1 MLIMPAP
8 FLISKQ
14 DNGKL
19 SETSREIFREQF
31 DALEPG
37 QYFVQFKPHKP
48 ARFTATRYK
57 WWFDCVLGL
66 ALPKVRQ
73 HFGMADR
80 HGQITYPDTVEQ
92 LHHILKIVYNPVTIV
107 TADGT
112 GIRTVGQ
119 STTGMPDKDFIGEF
133 AEQIIADF
141 SGAPYY
147 AFPDTGCP
155 DREEWA
161 DMYNTGEWHSFKQKK

>member
-1 MLIMPAP
+1 MPAP
-8 FLISKQ
+8 FLITKL
-14 DNGKL
+14 DTGKM

-31 DALEPG
+31 AALETG
-37 QYFVQFKPHKP
+37 QYFVQFKPHKT

-73 HFGMADR
+73 HFGMADK
-80 HGQITYPDTVEQ
+80 HGEVSYPATVEQ
-92 LHHILKIVYNPVTIV
+92 LHEILKLIYNPVTIV
-107 TADGT
+107 RADG
-112 GIRTVGQ
+112 GIIKTIGY
-119 STTGMPDKDFIGEF
+119 TTTRMSDSDFINEF
-133 AEQIIADF
+133 CEQIIADF

>member
-1 MLIMPAP
+1 MPAP

-14 DNGKL
+14 ENGKL
-19 SETSREIFREQF
+19 SETSRAIFREQF

-37 QYFVQFKPHKP
+37 QYFVQFKPHKT

-73 HFGMADR
+73 HFGMADK
-80 HGQITYPDTVEQ
+80 HGEVNYPATVEQ
-92 LHHILKIVYNPVTIV
+92 LHEILKLIYNPVTIV
-107 TADGT
+107 RADG
-112 GIRTVGQ
+112 GIIKTIGY
-119 STTGMPDKDFIGEF
+119 TTTRMSDSDFINEF
-133 AEQIIADF
+133 CEQIIADF

-161 DMYNTGEWHSFKQKK
+161 DMYNTGEWHTFKQKQP

>member
-8 FLISKQ
+8 FLISKRP
-14 DNGKL
+14 DGKL

-31 DALEPG
+31 AALEPG
-37 QYFVQFKPHKP
+37 MY
-48 ARFTATRYK
+48 
-57 WWFDCVLGL
+57 
-66 ALPKVRQ
+66 RQ
-73 HFGMADR
+73 HFGIADR

-161 DMYNTGEWHSFKQKK
+161 DMYNTGEWHQFKQQK